1 VDALSDRSPVAVLP
15 AARGRWKQEGGGE
28 LGDGDDPIYD
38 GCESRRGGKDQPAL
52 GVRFMV
58 AALPETAGKA
68 ARITRRRRNPSLTTA
83 SYLGKPIREWRERWV
98 GEEKEKEP
106 AIFTS

>member
-1 VDALSDRSPVAVLP
+1 VDALSDRSPVGVLS
-15 AARGRWKQEGGGE
+15 AARDRRKQEGGGE
-28 LGDGDDPIYD
+28 LGDGDDPIYA
-38 GCESRRGGKDQPAL
+38 GCDSPRGGKDQPAP
-52 GVRFMV
+52 GVRFLV

-68 ARITRRRRNPSLTTA
+68 AGITRRRRNPSPDHRLQF
-83 SYLGKPIREWRERWV
+83 GEWRERWV